1 MKKNQKKF
9 KKNRGIKKQMEN
21 IINKEIK
28 NIIISI
34 LIFFAILII
43 IAGVGAI
50 VNALANII
58 TMKMIFFAIAII
70 IIALTIYTMKK

>member
-9 KKNRGIKKQMEN
+9 KKNKGIKKQMEN
-21 IINKEIK
+21 IIDKEVK
-28 NIIISI
+28 NIIASI

-50 VNALANII
+50 VNILTNII

-70 IIALTIYTMKK
+70 IIALIIYIIK